1 MSKWKIIEYN
11 TQSKEWP
18 AIIKCNSCGKEIV
31 SNSVFDVPFDCPNCG
46 ASNLF
51 IQDIDGNFI

>member
-46 ASNLF
+46 A
-51 IQDIDGNFI
+51 